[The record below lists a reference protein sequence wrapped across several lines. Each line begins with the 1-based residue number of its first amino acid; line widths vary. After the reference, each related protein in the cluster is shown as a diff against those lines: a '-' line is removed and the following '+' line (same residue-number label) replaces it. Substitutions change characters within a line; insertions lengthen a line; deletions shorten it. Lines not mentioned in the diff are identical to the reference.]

1 MNDMT
6 SASPTPA
13 AKPKPRP
20 RPQVMK
26 LTEAAAQRITELTKR
41 ADSEIVGLRVGI
53 KNGGCAGQSYT
64 VEYAHEV
71 RPTDEVVED
80 KGVKILVDPKAVLF
94 LLGTEMDYKADKMQ
108 AQFIFNNPE
117 PGLRLRL
124 RRVGATDAGEGVVFS
139 CTRPLRGRVGSHG
152 AQRMRDGRGD
162 GLSTSN
168 SAGVERPSPHLGSH
182 SCEPILRSRGGC
194 R

>member
-1 MNDMT
+1 MRRASSSTCGETMT
-6 SASPTPA
+6 NTTSIPS
-13 AKPKPRP
+13 AKPRVRP

-64 VEYAHEV
+64 VEYAHDI

-94 LLGTEMDYKADKMQ
+94 LLGTEMDYKVDKMS
-108 AQFIFNNPE
+108 AQFIFNNPNQT
-117 PGLRLRL
+117 
-124 RRVGATDAGEGVVFS
+124 GACGCGESVQL
-139 CTRPLRGRVGSHG
+139 TAAKEHG
-152 AQRMRDGRGD
+152 
-162 GLSTSN
+162 
-168 SAGVERPSPHLGSH
+168 
-182 SCEPILRSRGGC
+182 
-194 R
+194 